1 MIKNYFPPL
10 FLFFLFF
17 SFPTIAQHSLEGK
30 IVDTINRPV
39 AYANVILLNAKD
51 STSVYRGAVTS
62 EEGIFSFDGIDG
74 NDYLLKVTFV
84 GFEDYSRNI
93 KVDHN
98 LNLNPIKLKE
108 TAADLDEVS
117 INYKNPSVDRL
128 VDRLVFNVENTTL
141 SSGNSWDILKKTP
154 GVIMANNS
162 LQVRNQPVEVYIN
175 DRRVQ
180 LSASELQMLLE
191 NYSAENIK
199 SVEVITNPP
208 ARYDA
213 EGGSILNIITSKAIS
228 LGYKGSVN
236 AAWTQAV
243 FPKYIFGTSHY
254 YKTEKLNLLANYSF
268 NPRKEFK
275 QDDSYINFR
284 NGDGSLASRWEN
296 DFERTTRSK
305 AHNANL
311 MLDYDLDDHNSLRF
325 TSGVTVSPDKTFRN
339 RVWTAISNTSDLNAD
354 SFNTNSSLKED
365 MSNIALDLEYRHSL
379 EEEGAQLSAKTHFTR
394 YDQERGQDVST
405 TYFNSGEITDNNSF
419 FTDAEQHIN
428 IFTGQADYITPLGST
443 AFEAGVKVSI
453 IDSESGIDF
462 FEGTNEAANYNPAL
476 SDNFLYDEKIFAAY
490 TSMARDWESWS
501 VKAGLRGELTNRE
514 GDSRSMDQ
522 VDSREYFEL
531 FPTFYLMHTLSQNHS
546 LTFDYSRRIQRPR
559 YESLNPFRY
568 FLNEHNYNA
577 GNPNLRAAIS
587 NNFNLNYSL
596 KNSYFFDVYY
606 RDHGPSTQVLSFQDN
621 QRRTLRSVSVNLLES
636 ISYGLDISHGRSV
649 TNWWYSYAYMSVFHD
664 EQTFLALESAN
675 AEVTNEIDG
684 FFGTVYNSF
693 ILNKDGTFTGE
704 LQFTYVSDW
713 ITGSYTFDPM
723 TTLTVGVRKTLWD
736 NRAELSLSLEDVL
749 DETNTWLRS
758 SYLNQD
764 NGFYAQPE
772 SRFVRVGFKYNF
784 GNFRLSDNERSIEAA
799 ERERL

>member
-1 MIKNYFPPL
+1 MIKNYSPPL
-10 FLFFLFF
+10 LVLFLFF
-17 SFPTIAQHSLEGK
+17 SFHSFAQHTLEGK
-30 IVDTINRPV
+30 IVDTTARPV
-39 AYANVILLNAKD
+39 AYANVILLNAED
-51 STSVYRGAVTS
+51 STTVYRGAVTS
-62 EEGIFSFDGIDG
+62 EEGIFNFDRIAAD
-74 NDYLLKVTFV
+74 DYLLKISFV
-84 GFEDYSRNI
+84 GFEEHVSAL
-93 KVDHN
+93 KVDGDQN
-98 LNLNPIKLKE
+98 LAPIALKE
-108 TAADLDEVS
+108 TTANLDEVS

-228 LGYKGSVN
+228 LGYKGSLN

-243 FPKYIFGTSHY
+243 FPKYTFGTSHY
-254 YKTEKLNLLANYSF
+254 YKTEKLNLFANYSF

-284 NGDGSLASRWEN
+284 NNDGSLASRWDT
-296 DFERTTRSK
+296 DFERTTRSR

-311 MLDYDLDDHNSLRF
+311 MMDYDLNERNSLRF
-325 TSGVTVSPDKTFRN
+325 TSGLTVSPDKTFRN
-339 RVWTAISNTSDLNAD
+339 RVRTDISNPADLNAD
-354 SFNTNSSLKED
+354 AFNTNSSLEED
-365 MSNIALDLEYRHSL
+365 MSNIALDLEYRRSL
-379 EEEGAQLSAKTHFTR
+379 EKEGAQLSAKTHFTR
-394 YDQERGQDVST
+394 YDQERGQDVATS
-405 TYFNSGEITDNNSF
+405 YFNSGALTDSNRF
-419 FTDAEQHIN
+419 FTEAAQQIN
-428 IFTGQADYITPLGST
+428 IFTGQVDYMSPIGST
-443 AFEAGVKVSI
+443 AFEAGVKASV

-462 FEGTNEAANYNPAL
+462 YDGNNGGAEYNQAL
-476 SDNFLYDEKIFAAY
+476 SDNFLYDEKIYAAY
-490 TSMARDWESWS
+490 TSVARDWENWS
-501 VKAGLRGELTNRE
+501 AKAGLRGELTNRE
-514 GDSRSMDQ
+514 GDSRSMEQ

-531 FPTFYLMHTLSQNHS
+531 FPTFYLMRSLSANHS

-587 NNFNLNYSL
+587 NNFNLNYSF
-596 KNSYFFDVYY
+596 KSAYFFDIYY

-636 ISYGLDISHGRSV
+636 ISYGLDVSHGRSV
-649 TNWWYSYAYMSVFHD
+649 TNWWYAYAYMSVFHD
-664 EQTFLALESAN
+664 EQTFLALESDN
-675 AEVTNEIDG
+675 AKVTNEIDG

-693 ILNKDGTFTGE
+693 VLSKDGTFTGE

-713 ITGSYTFDPM
+713 ITGSYTFEPM
-723 TTLTVGVRKTLWD
+723 TTLTLGLRKTFWD
-736 NRAELSLSLEDVL
+736 KRAELSLNLEDVL

-758 SYLNQD
+758 NYLNQD

-784 GNFRLSDNERSIEAA
+784 GNFRLSDNQRAIEAA